1 MDIFGDEWLAAVTSA
16 LSDLPAIEGASL
28 VIDYVVAGA
37 PAGKTTIG
45 VTVENGRVAALRVG
59 KSDAPDVVISLGYDV
74 ALRILRGEMSSDA
87 GYMNGA
93 LKVEGAYERW
103 LLELRPARLA
113 AVDALASVMADT
125 AT

>member
-1 MDIFGDEWLAAVTSA
+1 MDIFGDEWLAAAASA

-28 VIDYVVAGA
+28 VIDYVVAGS

-45 VTVENGRVAALRVG
+45 VTVEDGRVAQMRSG
-59 KSDAPDVVISLGYDV
+59 KSAAPDVVISLGYEA

-103 LLELRPARLA
+103 MLELRPARLA
-113 AVDALASVMADT
+113 AVEALVSVMADT
-125 AT
+125 AA

>member
-1 MDIFGDEWLAAVTSA
+1 MDIFDDEWLAAATSA

-28 VIDYVVAGA
+28 GIDYVVAGA
-37 PAGKTTIG
+37 PAGKTTIS
-45 VTVENGRVAALRVG
+45 VTVENGRVVAMRTG
-59 KSDAPDVVISLGYDV
+59 KSAAPDLVISLAYET

-87 GYMNGA
+87 GFMNGA

-103 LLELRPARLA
+103 MLELRPARLA
-113 AVDALASVMADT
+113 ALEALAPVMADT

>member
-1 MDIFGDEWLAAVTSA
+1 MDVFDEEWLAAATSA
-16 LSDLPAIEGASL
+16 LADLPAIEGASL
-28 VIDYVVAGA
+28 VVDYVVAGS

-45 VTVENGRVAALRVG
+45 VTLENGRVSQMRAG
-59 KSDAPDVVISLGYDV
+59 KSDAPDVVVSLAYEA

-103 LLELRPARLA
+103 MLELRPARLA
-113 AVDALASVMADT
+113 AVEALAPVMADT

>member
-1 MDIFGDEWLAAVTSA
+1 MDIFDDEWLAAATSA
-16 LSDLPAIEGASL
+16 LSDLPAIGGASL
-28 VIDYVVAGA
+28 VIDYVVAGG

-45 VTVENGRVAALRVG
+45 VTVENGRVAQMRSG
-59 KSDAPDVVISLGYDV
+59 KSAAPDVVISLGYEA

-103 LLELRPARLA
+103 MLELRPARLA
-113 AVDALASVMADT
+113 AVEALAPVMADT

>member
-1 MDIFGDEWLAAVTSA
+1 M
-16 LSDLPAIEGASL
+16 
-28 VIDYVVAGA
+28 
-37 PAGKTTIG
+37 
-45 VTVENGRVAALRVG
+45 TVENGRVAALRVG

-103 LLELRPARLA
+103 MLELRPARLA
-113 AVDALASVMADT
+113 AVDALAAVMADT
-125 AT
+125 ST